1 MKLFHWSSD
10 ALKQYRSGDI
20 LVIAADVAQARDR
33 ARAQFDAVCREHWE
47 WMYLDPEDRE
57 DIDARLAQFE
67 ADIMREPDVAETVFL
82 MGGE

>member
-1 MKLFHWSSD
+1 
-10 ALKQYRSGDI
+10 
-20 LVIAADVAQARDR
+20 
-33 ARAQFDAVCREHWE
+33 
-47 WMYLDPEDRE
+47 MYLDPEDRE

>member
-33 ARAQFDAVCREHWE
+33 A
-47 WMYLDPEDRE
+47 
-57 DIDARLAQFE
+57 
-67 ADIMREPDVAETVFL
+67 
-82 MGGE
+82 